1 MGGMLLGGMMADSQN
16 DAYQESVFT
25 FYRPNQRETDDSLS
39 LFTADTMME
48 MMEVIWE
55 VTMEEEESRRNTT
68 SSFQSIQNHNF
79 IFSFPSLVL

>member
-1 MGGMLLGGMMADSQN
+1 
-16 DAYQESVFT
+16 
-25 FYRPNQRETDDSLS
+25 
-39 LFTADTMME
+39 ME

-55 VTMEEEESRRNTT
+55 ATMEEEESRRNTT